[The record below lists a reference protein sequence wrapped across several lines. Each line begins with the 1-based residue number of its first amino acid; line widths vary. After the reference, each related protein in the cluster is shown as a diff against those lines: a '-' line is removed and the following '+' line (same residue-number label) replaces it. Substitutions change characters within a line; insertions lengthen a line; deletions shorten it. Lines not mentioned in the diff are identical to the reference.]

1 MRLKALRAYPLLL
14 LIFFSCQEGK
24 FTVSARVDDTAD
36 APPTYA
42 TFNGWTQIKAVGAK
56 APAAQASDIATAVAS
71 VTLSWNTMTSSAG
84 TVASY
89 NIYRSTTS
97 GGQNYSAP
105 LVSGITTAA
114 KTYTDSSVTGGATYY
129 YTVAPVLTD
138 GTSTRPAL
146 TDSDREVKVIVP
158 PANMILLH
166 RWAAN
171 QDMCGEMGKTVDRS
185 NNYRCAVATGG
196 TAPPGTGGS
205 GYLDLGQSIFIDAF
219 EQGCNYTYDP
229 LANKCGSADGCIGI
243 LSSPNGVV
251 TGDNGNI
258 YYSRRSATCYLNTS
272 AGTGTTWV
280 AANSTT
286 AGNRGLMG
294 SAAPGLPPFA
304 VIDQPKSHDVCLG
317 QTVSGFAGTK
327 RLLKH
332 RERILASAWDSSI
345 ADATI
350 TTMENGVN
358 LDTTHHCNSNYASPQ
373 GNTTN
378 DLSGTNP
385 TIAYDNLAL
394 PAAKDT
400 LPGCRFGD
408 CASTVS
414 TIRSVRTGSSATS
427 SCVSKYGAQDFV
439 GNVWEWDSD
448 QISCTGAACTGV
460 TSAVHAANDDFN
472 GVAFD
477 GTQGPVANGT
487 FTSFGKIQF
496 PIGIPI
502 AGAGFTGDGTVTR
515 TAAQFHGDYF
525 WINVA
530 ASTRGAIAGG
540 GWDNGSTSGRIA
552 LNLYYAPA
560 RATTGLGLRCALPA
574 D

>member
-1 MRLKALRAYPLLL
+1 LKKITWIISTLFLV
-14 LIFFSCQEGK
+14 SCNDVNVKNTSSGNG
-24 FTVSARVDDTAD
+24 STA
-36 APPTYA
+36 TYNA
-42 TFNGWTQIKAVGAK
+42 THGGWTQIKAVGAK
-56 APAAQASDIATAVAS
+56 DPAVQASDMATTPAS
-71 VTLSWNTMTSSAG
+71 VTLSWNDATATSGAVS
-84 TVASY
+84 SY
-89 NIYRSTTS
+89 NLYRSTSS
-97 GGQNYSAP
+97 GAQNFANP
-105 LVSGITTAA
+105 IATGITTAA
-114 KTYTDSSVTGGATYY
+114 KTYTDSTVTSGTTYY
-129 YTVAPVLTD
+129 YTL
-138 GTSTRPAL
+138 GAL
-146 TDSDREVKVIVP
+146 VNGKVELISLSNADREVKVIVP
-158 PANMILLH
+158 PANMVLLH

-171 QDMCGEMGKTVDRS
+171 KDMCEEMGKTVDRS
-185 NNYRCAVATGG
+185 NNYRCAVDTGG

-205 GYLDLGQSIFIDAF
+205 GFLDLGQSIFIDAF

-229 LANKCGSADGCIGI
+229 LANKCGSANGCIGTI
-243 LSSPNGVV
+243 ATPNGAV

-258 YYSRRSATCYLNTS
+258 YYSRQSATCYINTS

-294 SAAPGLPPFA
+294 SAAPGLPPLA
-304 VIDQPKSHDVCLG
+304 VINQANSHDVCLG
-317 QTVSGFAGTK
+317 QTASGFAGTK

-332 RERILASAWDSSI
+332 RERILAATWDSSI

-350 TTMENGVN
+350 NTMESGVN

-373 GNTTN
+373 GNTTT
-378 DLSGTNP
+378 DISGTNA
-385 TIAYDNLAL
+385 TIAYDNLSL

-408 CASTVS
+408 CASTAS
-414 TIRSVRTGSSATS
+414 SIRSVRTGSNATNA
-427 SCVSKYGAQDFV
+427 CVSKYGAQDLV
-439 GNVWEWDSD
+439 GNVWEWTSD
-448 QISCTGAACTGV
+448 QINCTGAACTGI
-460 TSAVHAANDDFN
+460 TSAVHTSNDDFN

-477 GTQGPVANGT
+477 GAQGPVANGT
-487 FTSFGKIQF
+487 FTSSGKIQF

-502 AGAGFTGDGTVTR
+502 VSGAFTGDGTVAR

-540 GWDNGSTSGRIA
+540 SWSYGSNSGRFA
-552 LNLYYAPA
+552 LSLFNAPTYAGT
-560 RATTGLGLRCALPA
+560 RLGLRCALPA

>member
-1 MRLKALRAYPLLL
+1 MRLNAFKVYPLLL
-14 LIFFSCQEGK
+14 LILLSCQEGK
-24 FTVSARVDDTAD
+24 FTVSERVAD
-36 APPTYA
+36 EPPPTYA
-42 TFNGWTQIKAVGAK
+42 NFTGWTQIKGVGAK
-56 APAAQASDIATAVAS
+56 SPAAQATDLTSATAS
-71 VTLSWNTMTSSAG
+71 VTLSWNTMTSTAG
-84 TVASY
+84 TVATY
-89 NIYRSTTS
+89 NIYRSTSS
-97 GGQNYSAP
+97 GGQNYSSP
-105 LVSGITTAA
+105 LASGITTAA
-114 KTYTDSSVTGGATYY
+114 RTYTDTSVTGGTTYY
-129 YTVAPVLTD
+129 YTVAPVLTN

-146 TDSDREVKVIVP
+146 TDADREVKVIVP
-158 PANMILLH
+158 PSNMVLLH

-171 QDMCGEMGKTVDRS
+171 QDMCGEMAKTVDRT
-185 NNYRCAVATGG
+185 NNYRCAVNTGG
-196 TAPPGTGGS
+196 TAPPGTGGT

-219 EQGCNYTYDP
+219 EQGCNYTFDP
-229 LANKCGSADGCIGI
+229 GGNKCGSADGCIGI
-243 LSSPNGVV
+243 EATPNGVV
-251 TGDNGNI
+251 TGDNGDV
-258 YYSRRSATCYLNTS
+258 YYSRRSATCYINTS
-272 AGTGTTWV
+272 AGSGTTWV

-286 AGNRGLMG
+286 AANRGLMG

-332 RERILASAWDSSI
+332 RERILAFAWDASI
-345 ADATI
+345 LDATI

-358 LDTTHHCNSNYASPQ
+358 LDTTHNCNSNYASPQ

-378 DLSGTNP
+378 DISGTNAS
-385 TIAYDNLAL
+385 IAYDNLSL

-408 CASTVS
+408 CASTAAS
-414 TIRSVRTGSSATS
+414 IRSVRTGSNATS

-448 QISCTGAACTGV
+448 QINCTGAACTGV

-477 GTQGPVANGT
+477 GTQGPTTSNT
-487 FTSFGKIQF
+487 FTNFGKIQF

-502 AGAGFTGDGTVTR
+502 VSGAFAGDGSVAR

-530 ASTRGAIAGG
+530 ASTRGAFAGG
-540 GWDNGSTSGRIA
+540 GWNNGSNSGRFA
-552 LNLYYAPA
+552 LNLRYAPTA
-560 RATTGLGLRCALPA
+560 ASTNIGLRCALPA